1 MKNTNFEMWIADCE
15 KNNVQICPLDYDE
28 QTDIGIYMT
37 KTSYWYHNNQYFNSL
52 VYQLWIGDKR
62 DVCINNYQEVHKK
75 WERLVSES
83 KTR

>member
-15 KNNVQICPLDYDE
+15 KNNVQIWQLDYDE

-37 KTSYWYHNNQYFNSL
+37 KSSYWYYNNQYFNSP

-62 DVCINNYQEVHKK
+62 DICINNYQEVYKK
-75 WERLVSES
+75 WERLVNES
-83 KTR
+83 KN